1 MAAVTAKTIPAPRA
15 DVKAWQL
22 MAGTAVPIRRRLT
35 EAVPQP
41 ARQTIRPVLFRDAA
55 NQPVGGV
62 PIAIHISVNTE
73 GARTMAWMMAI
84 VLLMRRR
91 AIPPSAT
98 PETALL
104 AIKRL
109 VALAVVLPLQSNV

>member
-35 EAVPQP
+35 EAVPHP
-41 ARQTIRPVLFRDAA
+41 TRQTIRPVLFQDAA
-55 NQPVGGV
+55 NLPVEGV
-62 PIAIHISVNTE
+62 PIAIHISVNTA

-84 VLLMRRR
+84 VLPMLRN
-91 AIPPSAT
+91 I
-98 PETALL
+98 
-104 AIKRL
+104 I
-109 VALAVVLPLQSNV
+109 NN